1 MTTNYLYDGGINVL
15 EEVDA
20 GGSELA
26 RYSQQSLNID
36 EPLAELRSGTT
47 SFYQQ
52 DALGSVSS
60 LSGLTGTLANMYTY
74 DTFGN
79 LIASAGSLGNP
90 FQFTGR
96 DFEPET
102 GLRYYRARY
111 YDPTTGRFL
120 SEDAPRFT
128 AGVNCGCTMP

>member
-47 SFYQQ
+47 SFYQ
-52 DALGSVSS
+52 
-60 LSGLTGTLANMYTY
+60 
-74 DTFGN
+74 
-79 LIASAGSLGNP
+79 
-90 FQFTGR
+90 
-96 DFEPET
+96 
-102 GLRYYRARY
+102 
-111 YDPTTGRFL
+111 RFL
-120 SEDAPRFT
+120 SEDALRFT
-128 AGVNCGCTMP
+128 AGVNFYHTF